1 MSINSIYDGAKQEAA
16 ISTESLETRLRI
28 NQAYASNDFG
38 SWLFERLEVKSG
50 EDILDVGCG
59 NGAQTIPFLE
69 KVRPNGSVCA
79 LDLSKSSIEEL
90 KEKAPTGAPL
100 FAVAS
105 DMLQLGTLIEEVF
118 PIKQYDLTHSS
129 YALYYSSNREAV
141 LDHMRESLKPG
152 GRCAIF
158 TPNAPHELVEFAARF
173 HPIDKA
179 LWECFRFGP
188 EVLKPYFDANYGSV
202 AVHHFNNRVRLPDAE
217 TLMSFYEATT
227 YYDAKAAPALRAE
240 AERIVA
246 ETGAFE
252 YEKNG
257 YLIIGREPR

>member
-1 MSINSIYDGAKQEAA
+1 MSTSSIYDGAKQEAA

-28 NQAYASNDFG
+28 NEAYASTDFG
-38 SWLFERLEVKSG
+38 SWLFERLAVKPG
-50 EDILDVGCG
+50 QDILDVGCG
-59 NGAQTIPFLE
+59 TGAQTIPFLE
-69 KVRPNGSVCA
+69 KVGPEGSVSA
-79 LDLSKSSIEEL
+79 LDLSESSVEEL
-90 KEKAPTGAPL
+90 KEKAPAGAPL
-100 FAVAS
+100 TAVAS
-105 DMLQLGTLIEEVF
+105 DMLKLGEMIDTVF
-118 PIKQYDLTHSS
+118 PTKRYDLTHSS
-129 YALYYSSNREAV
+129 YALYYSSNRETV
-141 LDHMRESLKPG
+141 LDQMRESLKPG

-173 HPIDKA
+173 HSIDEM

-188 EVLKPYFDANYGSV
+188 EVLKPYFDAHYASV
-202 AVHHFNNRVRLPDAE
+202 TIHHFNNRVRLPDAD

-227 YYDAKAAPALRAE
+227 YYDADAAPALRAE

-257 YLIIGREPR
+257 YLIIGAEPR